1 MCVVYLGSEPRKGFQ
16 ESGVGRGG
24 TWGSPAHVM
33 EQVAAVGT
41 WGPPVGALGH
51 HLCRAHSELSHG
63 VEGGCLSPNS
73 HPYQLRVDG
82 AAASCTASLP
92 CT

>member
-16 ESGVGRGG
+16 ESGEGRQGRNV
-24 TWGSPAHVM
+24 GSPAHVM

-41 WGPPVGALGH
+41 WGSTCGGPGGH

-63 VEGGCLSPNS
+63 VEGGW
-73 HPYQLRVDG
+73 G
-82 AAASCTASLP
+82 AYLP
-92 CT
+92 TPIPTS